1 MLFGD
6 VLRQLLEDNNMTQ
19 KQLGLEL
26 NIAPTTIG
34 NYVRNVREPD
44 YRTLKMI
51 AAYFK
56 VTTDQLLGEQNQDI
70 SVDENMIL
78 KIYRD
83 LDDEYKKILISQAKA
98 LYKTSKK

>member
-6 VLRQLLEDNNMTQ
+6 VLRQLLEDNGMTQ

-44 YRTLKMI
+44 YRTLKTI
-51 AAYFK
+51 AAFFN
-56 VTTDQLLGEQNQDI
+56 VTTDQLLGHQSRQQ
-70 SVDENMIL
+70 SVDENTL
-78 KIYRD
+78 VNIYRG
-83 LDDEYKKILISQAKA
+83 LDEEYKRILISQAKA
-98 LYKTSKK
+98 LSSVKKK